1 MTETPA
7 TDRGRVNT
15 QPAPQTEMEHARRTS
30 MDDLSL
36 AANFPTGRRDHSR
49 SPPTQAFHDES
60 RGRDS
65 RHRDDDTRHDKDYD
79 RRHGRFDEGYPRRA
93 GASRGPRYNARDDYD
108 YGGMYDD
115 GHAADG
121 DRHRSEKGRYRDD
134 DDPRSR
140 SPSGSYHNRSRS
152 HSPTREAGKPTDTVI
167 LEGLPFSISSNE
179 LRDSILN
186 NTIAAEFPSIDV
198 RVSASK
204 GHRRAFVQFQE
215 VDHAIAFMREHYPKL
230 PVELTHST
238 DDVPEGRFDAYIHYA
253 RSRDTRDEPDARGGA
268 SGNNWICPT
277 CDFSNYSTRIKCKI
291 CGGPQTAWQHSL
303 TGMADAADVPSQI
316 LVVYPLASFV
326 NEDMLVNDMKC
337 LELVK
342 PDNTKDNSNGAPKLK
357 STAPTGDTT
366 GYGAR
371 PGSLHRVFLM
381 RDVNTNESFKYG
393 FAEFWTVEDA
403 AAAMTKFHKSRSFAV
418 AACPV
423 TVSST
428 HMGVF
433 VPEEREVTPATE
445 HLSFNPLF
453 NPNLRVRYRD
463 PHVYPSQLVLTT
475 HPPEGEEATKA
486 PADEGNDKKTKKRK
500 ADGNLP
506 ASSAKKSVPMAG
518 QMAMWQRKRNEL
530 RDNHNDEPE
539 KPELSDVN
547 RTPLR
552 ISLPGNGADGAKAQ
566 NTIKISI
573 AGTTKLGPSESVAP
587 GKPAASEGVDTP
599 DNVAQPA
606 TTSEE
611 APVSYVDRDRLM
623 CLICMRKYK
632 SVDEVNIHEKSRNH
646 KNAMENEEQVNA
658 ALPRLAARDKRLQ
671 KQAQEKGDA
680 QATGSQY
687 RDRAKERREAYN
699 QPVKPTTA
707 PAQPSKPKPVSKP
720 EEAAQPAKP
729 AQSKGAGMLA
739 KMGWSSGAGLGA
751 NADGRTEVIVTNAYQ
766 EGVGLGA
773 EGGNLGDAAQLAERK
788 TKNSYADYVNTVQDK
803 ARERY
808 NKMG

>member
-1 MTETPA
+1 
-7 TDRGRVNT
+7 
-15 QPAPQTEMEHARRTS
+15 MEYMRRTS
-30 MDDLSL
+30 MDDLSFS
-36 AANFPTGRRDHSR
+36 ADFPTGRRDHSR
-49 SPPTQAFHDES
+49 SPPRQAFRDEP
-60 RGRDS
+60 RGRDY
-65 RHRDDDTRHDKDYD
+65 RHRDDDMRYDKEYD
-79 RRHGRFDEGYPRRA
+79 RRQGRPDDGYSR
-93 GASRGPRYNARDDYD
+93 RGPRYNANARDEHD

-115 GHAADG
+115 GGYTGTEDYG
-121 DRHRSEKGRYRDD
+121 RDRYENERHRGGKGRYRDE
-134 DDPRSR
+134 DDPNSR
-140 SPSGSYHNRSRS
+140 SPSGSYDNRSRS
-152 HSPTREAGKPTDTVI
+152 HSPTREAGKPSDTVI

-179 LRDSILN
+179 LRESILSN
-186 NTIAAEFPSIDV
+186 SIAAEFPSIDV

-215 VDHAIAFMREHYPKL
+215 VDHAVTFMREHYPKL
-230 PVELTHST
+230 IVELSHPT
-238 DDVPEGRFDAYIHYA
+238 DDVPEGKFDAYIHYA
-253 RSRDTRDEPDARGGA
+253 RSRDTRDESDVRGGP
-268 SGNNWICPT
+268 GDNWICPT
-277 CDFSNYSTRIKCKI
+277 CDFSNYSTRTKCKI
-291 CGGPQTAWQHSL
+291 CGGPQAAPAWQLSL
-303 TGMADAADVPSQI
+303 TGVADAADVPSQI

-326 NEDMLVNDMKC
+326 NESMLADDMKR

-342 PDNTKDNSNGAPKLK
+342 PENPKDSSNGAPKLK

-403 AAAMTKFHKSRSFAV
+403 AAAMTKFRKSRSFTV

-433 VPEEREVTPATE
+433 VPEQREVTPE
-445 HLSFNPLF
+445 IDHLSFNPLF
-453 NPNLRVRYRD
+453 NPSIRVCYRD
-463 PHVYPSQLVLTT
+463 FHVYPSQQVVTT
-475 HPPEGEEATKA
+475 QPPEGESTSKR
-486 PADEGNDKKTKKRK
+486 PADEGNDKKLKKRK
-500 ADGNLP
+500 ADGSLP
-506 ASSAKKSVPMAG
+506 ASSTKKMVPMAG
-518 QMAMWQRKRNEL
+518 QMAMWQRKRDEL
-530 RDNHNDEPE
+530 RDGHDQGSD

-552 ISLPGNGADGAKAQ
+552 ISLSGSGADGPKAQ
-566 NTIKISI
+566 PAIKISI
-573 AGTTKLGPSESVAP
+573 SGASKIGAP
-587 GKPAASEGVDTP
+587 EPAASSNPVVSETP
-599 DNVAQPA
+599 ALSDNTPKPPTDVAEKP
-606 TTSEE
+606 
-611 APVSYVDRDRLM
+611 PISYVDRDRLM

-646 KNAMENEEQVNA
+646 ANAMANEEQVKA

-671 KQAQEKGDA
+671 KEAKEKTDA
-680 QATGSQY
+680 AASQY
-687 RDRAKERREAYN
+687 RDRAKERRDAYN
-699 QPVKPTTA
+699 QPTKPTPA
-707 PAQPSKPKPVSKP
+707 PHGKPKPVSKP
-720 EEAAQPAKP
+720 VSKPEEPAPPAKP

-739 KMGWSSGAGLGA
+739 KMGWATGAGLGA
-751 NADGRTEVIVTNAYQ
+751 NGDGRTDVIVTNAYQ

>member
-1 MTETPA
+1 MRYNRE
-7 TDRGRVNT
+7 
-15 QPAPQTEMEHARRTS
+15 
-30 MDDLSL
+30 
-36 AANFPTGRRDHSR
+36 
-49 SPPTQAFHDES
+49 
-60 RGRDS
+60 
-65 RHRDDDTRHDKDYD
+65 YD
-79 RRHGRFDEGYPRRA
+79 RRQGRPGDDGYSKR
-93 GASRGPRYNARDDYD
+93 GGPRYNARDEHD
-108 YGGMYDD
+108 YGGMYDEGGYAGGNQD
-115 GHAADG
+115 VHGRDRYENE
-121 DRHRSEKGRYRDD
+121 RHRGGKGRYRDE
-134 DDPRSR
+134 DDPNSR

-152 HSPTREAGKPTDTVI
+152 HSPTREAGKPSDTVI

-179 LRDSILN
+179 LRESILSN
-186 NTIAAEFPSIDV
+186 SIAAEFPSIDV

-215 VDHAIAFMREHYPKL
+215 VDHAVAFMREHYPKL
-230 PVELTHST
+230 VVELSHPT

-253 RSRDTRDEPDARGGA
+253 RSRDTRDESDARGSPGD
-268 SGNNWICPT
+268 NWICPT
-277 CDFSNYSTRIKCKI
+277 CDFSNYATRTKCKI
-291 CGGPQTAWQHSL
+291 CSGPQAAPAWQLSL
-303 TGMADAADVPSQI
+303 TGVADAANVPSQI
-316 LVVYPLASFV
+316 LVVYPLTSFV
-326 NEDMLVNDMKC
+326 NEGMLADDMKR

-342 PDNTKDNSNGAPKLK
+342 PENPKDNSNGALKLK
-357 STAPTGDTT
+357 STAPTGNTT

-403 AAAMTKFHKSRSFAV
+403 TAAMTKFHKSRAFTV

-433 VPEEREVTPATE
+433 VPEQREVTPETE

-453 NPNLRVRYRD
+453 NPSIRVCYRD
-463 PHVYPSQLVLTT
+463 FHVYPSQQVVTT
-475 HPPEGEEATKA
+475 HPPEGEGASKR
-486 PADEGNDKKTKKRK
+486 PADEGNDKKVKKRK
-500 ADGNLP
+500 ADGSLP
-506 ASSAKKSVPMAG
+506 ASSTKKQVPMAG
-518 QMAMWQRKRNEL
+518 QMAMWQRKRDEL
-530 RDNHNDEPE
+530 RDDHDQGPD
-539 KPELSDVN
+539 KPVLSDVN

-552 ISLPGNGADGAKAQ
+552 ISLSGNGADGPKAQ
-566 NTIKISI
+566 SAIKISI
-573 AGTTKLGPSESVAP
+573 SGASKIGAPESSVPNPTVSET
-587 GKPAASEGVDTP
+587 PATS
-599 DNVAQPA
+599 DNTAQPPA
-606 TTSEE
+606 DVAEK
-611 APVSYVDRDRLM
+611 PPISYVDRDRLM

-646 KNAMENEEQVNA
+646 TNAMANEEQVKA

-671 KQAQEKGDA
+671 KQAKEMTDA
-680 QATGSQY
+680 ASSQY
-687 RDRAKERREAYN
+687 RDRAKERRDAYS
-699 QPVKPTTA
+699 QPTKPA
-707 PAQPSKPKPVSKP
+707 PAPQGKPKPASKP
-720 EEAAQPAKP
+720 EEPAPAAKP

-739 KMGWSSGAGLGA
+739 KMGWSTGAGLGA
-751 NADGRTEVIVTNAYQ
+751 NGDGRTDVIVTNAYQ